1 MIILFEGCRNS
12 GKSYMGS
19 KVSES
24 LGIPRFQFDF
34 AKYFTD
40 LGLVSSG
47 NPGAQNFAI
56 GKELMLLQ
64 LERDGFIPNN
74 VIVDRG
80 FLTVLAWGILE
91 KRITYHQAFEQL
103 DMLYKNGLLKNVCVF
118 YIDGENP
125 KKRGSGKDAWD
136 FAESD
141 SRENEAYKAIFDYI
155 DQKNYSIKINI
166 FRNNFDDE
174 SLKRLIKEVNIC
186 AV

>member
-12 GKSYMGS
+12 GKSYMGT
-19 KVSES
+19 KVSDS

-34 AKYFTD
+34 AKYFSD
-40 LGLVSSG
+40 LKLVSSG
-47 NPGAQNFAI
+47 DSGAQNFAI

-64 LERDGFIPNN
+64 LERDGFIPGNI
-74 VIVDRG
+74 IVDRG

-103 DMLYKNGLLKNVCVF
+103 DMLYKNGLLRNVCVF
-118 YIDGENP
+118 YIDGDNP
-125 KKRGSGKDAWD
+125 QKRKTAKDSWD

-141 SRENEAYKAIFDYI
+141 SRESDAYKTIFNYI
-155 DQKNYSIKINI
+155 EEKKYDIKINI